1 MVLENI
7 LPITGE
13 YLVNVFRDPEF
24 IAQVKMVNDFKD
36 FETAFKVEQALY
48 DAEYRISDITIG
60 DGDEMSNTIELD
72 GAEDLCKSVN
82 FELSH
87 GSSYPLIDLH
97 THPPGYLAPSTFEEG
112 GGDLSSLNL
121 DREIQI
127 RTDYLDASPIMVI
140 LGQTNSQNID
150 MLLVQEST
158 KNMLTPWDLEERIGD
173 SLDDIVSNR
182 EILRILR
189 ETEAYRAEIIT
200 LNSSNDR
207 YIKGSIKKIK
217 NFSLTPR
224 IVDTKAFA
232 ERKEL
237 YSGL

>member
-24 IAQVKMVNDFKD
+24 IAQVKRVNDFKD

-60 DGDEMSNTIELD
+60 DSDEMANPIELE
-72 GAEDLCKSVN
+72 GVEDLCKSVN

-87 GSSYPLIDLH
+87 ESSYPLIDLH
-97 THPPGYLAPSTFEEG
+97 THPPGYIAPSTFYED
-112 GGDLSSLNL
+112 GGDLASLNW

-127 RTDYLDASPIMVI
+127 TTDYLDASPIMVI
-140 LGQTNSQNID
+140 LGQTNSQDID

-158 KNMLTPWDLEERIGD
+158 ERILPSWDLEERIGD

-189 ETEAYRAEIIT
+189 ETGAYRAEIIT

-207 YIKGSIKKIK
+207 YTKGSIKKIK

-224 IVDTKAFA
+224 IVDVRAFA
-232 ERKEL
+232 EQKKL
-237 YSGL
+237 CSGL